1 MFGWVEYV
9 EWKVLRKV
17 ENRRYRIKR
26 GKGKKEEEHLE
37 GKFSQL
43 ARPSSRKYA
52 RHCGLEVR
60 AFSMHFRYFQLGEL
74 GLDE

>member
-1 MFGWVEYV
+1 M
-9 EWKVLRKV
+9 
-17 ENRRYRIKR
+17 KR

-37 GKFSQL
+37 GKFSQV
-43 ARPSSRKYA
+43 ARPSPREYA
-52 RHCGLEVR
+52 CHCGPEVR